1 MLDKL
6 TWLGHASFRIAG
18 EKVIYIDPWKLK
30 GQKASRAAD
39 IILVSH
45 PHYDHYSQEDIDKL
59 RGTGTVIVTVAD
71 VAERAEGNVEVVEP
85 GDTIDVAGI
94 GIEAPPAYNVGKD
107 YHPKA
112 NGWVGFVVAMG
123 GRHLYY
129 AGDTDV
135 IPEMKDVLDID
146 VALLPVGGTYTM
158 DARAAAEAAGI
169 IDPGVAVPYHWGDI
183 VGSSD
188 DAYSFASAF
197 KGETVIMQPS
207 DEGL

>member
-6 TWLGHASFRIAG
+6 TWLGHASFMIAG

-30 GQKASRAAD
+30 GEQASRAAD

-45 PHYDHYSQEDIDKL
+45 PHHDHYSQEDIDKL

-71 VAERAEGNVEVVEP
+71 VAKRAEGNVEIVEP

-94 GIEAPPAYNVGKD
+94 GIEAPPAYNVDKD

-123 GRHLYY
+123 GQRLYY

-135 IPEMKDVLDID
+135 IPEMKDVLNID

-158 DARAAAEAAGI
+158 NAREAADAAGLI
-169 IDPGVAVPYHWGDI
+169 KPRVAVPYHWGDI
-183 VGSSD
+183 VGSSN
-188 DAYSFASAF
+188 DADLFASAF

-207 DEGL
+207 